1 MPQAQN
7 TQLAV
12 FSTGGK
18 RELKR
23 VPIYS
28 PEKGEVLV
36 RNVAVA
42 SNPKDWK
49 YPVYNLQWAGS
60 EWSAVEGSDVAGYV
74 EEVGEGV
81 TNFKKGDK
89 VAGFTVM
96 IAHSKYGGYQ
106 EYTIVPATTLFP
118 LPPGCT
124 FEEAS
129 TYPLAFMTA
138 ALGLFQQLKLPTPL
152 NPVLPEDTFPIIVW
166 GASSSVGAFAV
177 QLAKASGLQVIGVAG
192 SASDYVRE
200 IGADDVVDYR
210 NKSSSEIV
218 SALNSAL
225 GGKGATVRAVYDAI
239 SESSSVETIVQFL
252 SEKKENSKFV
262 TVLRTPVEL
271 PADGHVARLITYVK
285 AVHHDTPFE
294 SFGGVQFEPGVDFG
308 REWYAWLGREG
319 KNKVKPNRV
328 KVIPGG
334 LEGVDEGLT
343 LLEKGK
349 VSGEKLVYRIADT
362 KALSQEQ

>member
-1 MPQAQN
+1 MSQK

-12 FSTGGK
+12 FSTRSK
-18 RELKR
+18 RELTT

-28 PEKGEVLV
+28 PDKGEVLV

-49 YPVYNLQWAGS
+49 YPIYNVEWEGF

-81 TNFKKGDK
+81 KNVKKGDK
-89 VAGFTVM
+89 VAGFSATLH
-96 IAHSKYGGYQ
+96 HSKSGGYQ
-106 EYTIVPATTLFP
+106 QYTIVPATTVFP

-138 ALGLFQQLKLPTPL
+138 ALGLFRELQLPTPL
-152 NPVLPEDTFPIIVW
+152 DPVQPDKTFPIIVW

-177 QLAKASGLQVIGVAG
+177 QLAKAAGLQVIGVAG

-200 IGADDVVDYR
+200 LGADDVVDYR
-210 NKSSSEIV
+210 NKSSSELI
-218 SALNSAL
+218 SALNSSL
-225 GGKGATVRAVYDAI
+225 GGRGATVRAVYDAI
-239 SESSSVETIVQFL
+239 SEPSVVEAIVQFL
-252 SEKKENSKFV
+252 SEKKKESKFV
-262 TVLRTPVEL
+262 TVLATPVKL
-271 PADGHVARLITYVK
+271 PDDGHVARSVTHVR
-285 AVHHDTPFE
+285 AVHKDAPFK
-294 SFGGVQFEPGVDFG
+294 SFGGMTFDPARDFG
-308 REWYAWLGREG
+308 REWFAWLGREG

-328 KVIPGG
+328 RVIPGG

-362 KALSQEQ
+362 KALSQGQ